1 MSKWVRGRVV
11 HYNNTNLMVDSLN
24 NFTKEMKLMDAEND
38 VKESMEIPPAVKVNI
53 VPAKEDPEPV
63 QDDKTTMSSDFQSR
77 KSAWSPPAPESKVK
91 LTNKVN
97 KLVNARK
104 SSVSTKP
111 LIESKLPGLGSKDHL
126 NTAANLHAELD
137 NRTNLTGLGSLG
149 QGTDAKT
156 ESKLFDNSPFD
167 SLYGAAEMEEE
178 SPISSSK
185 RKHSSTT
192 ASECNFDMG
201 DEEVMW
207 EEKVEEEKIKKTSF
221 KKKLHKFRR
230 SENVEPLK
238 DSSYDNLPNLK
249 NLCDETKD
257 SEKAANNNCLSVKE
271 NLIES
276 DYDNENAETGLL
288 KMLEKRRF
296 EKQGNVTSVPDTPEK
311 LDDFDD
317 ADDELLNNV
326 NLKDFMEKPVTSSK
340 RPLFIPP
347 SDSSKVTN
355 NTNPVRSFPG
365 LLKESKEDSA
375 DMFGSDDEDMFDFE
389 IQQQVKP
396 SLSSADE
403 IEEPEEDLVRKVKSP
418 KKKSAFKKNGGASLK
433 RFKYKAKSLL
443 AQNSDDDDDFK

>member
-1 MSKWVRGRVV
+1 MV

-24 NFTKEMKLMDAEND
+24 NFTKEMKIMDAEND

-53 VPAKEDPEPV
+53 VPAKEDPEHV

-77 KSAWSPPAPESKVK
+77 KSAWSPPAPESRVK

-111 LIESKLPGLGSKDHL
+111 LIESKLPELGSKDHL

-149 QGTDAKT
+149 LGTAAKT

-207 EEKVEEEKIKKTSF
+207 EEKVEEKNIKKTSF

-326 NLKDFMEKPVTSSK
+326 NLNDFVEKPVTSSK

-365 LLKESKEDSA
+365 LLKESKEESA

>member
-24 NFTKEMKLMDAEND
+24 NFTKEMKIMDAEND

-77 KSAWSPPAPESKVK
+77 KSAWSPPAPESRVK
-91 LTNKVN
+91 LNNKVN

-111 LIESKLPGLGSKDHL
+111 LTESKLPELGSKDHL

-149 QGTDAKT
+149 QGTAAKT
-156 ESKLFDNSPFD
+156 ESKLFDTSPFD

-207 EEKVEEEKIKKTSF
+207 EEKVEEKNIKKTSF

-257 SEKAANNNCLSVKE
+257 GEKASNNNSSSVKE

-276 DYDNENAETGLL
+276 DHDNENAETGLL

-365 LLKESKEDSA
+365 LLKESKEESA

>member
-24 NFTKEMKLMDAEND
+24 NFTKEMKIMDAEND

-77 KSAWSPPAPESKVK
+77 KSAWSPPAPESRVK

-126 NTAANLHAELD
+126 NTAANLQVELD

-149 QGTDAKT
+149 QGTAAKT

-207 EEKVEEEKIKKTSF
+207 EEKVEEKNIKKTSF

>member
-1 MSKWVRGRVV
+1 MV

-24 NFTKEMKLMDAEND
+24 NFTKEMKIMDAEND

-77 KSAWSPPAPESKVK
+77 KSAWSPPAPESRVK

-111 LIESKLPGLGSKDHL
+111 LIESKLPELGSKDHL
-126 NTAANLHAELD
+126 NTAANLQVELD

-149 QGTDAKT
+149 LGTAAKT

-207 EEKVEEEKIKKTSF
+207 EEKVEEENIKKTSF

-365 LLKESKEDSA
+365 LLKESKEESA

>member
-24 NFTKEMKLMDAEND
+24 NFTKEMKIMDAEND

-91 LTNKVN
+91 LNNKVN

-111 LIESKLPGLGSKDHL
+111 LIESKLPELVSKDHL
-126 NTAANLHAELD
+126 NTAANLQVELD

-149 QGTDAKT
+149 QGTAAKT

-207 EEKVEEEKIKKTSF
+207 EEKVEEKNIKKTSF

-311 LDDFDD
+311 FDDFDN

-326 NLKDFMEKPVTSSK
+326 NLNDFMEKPVTSSK

-347 SDSSKVTN
+347 SDSSKVSN

>member
-24 NFTKEMKLMDAEND
+24 NFTKEMKIMDAEND

-63 QDDKTTMSSDFQSR
+63 QDDKTTMSSDFRSR

-91 LTNKVN
+91 LNNKVN

-111 LIESKLPGLGSKDHL
+111 LTESKLPELGSKDHL
-126 NTAANLHAELD
+126 NTAANPHAELD
-137 NRTNLTGLGSLG
+137 NKTNLTGLGSLG
-149 QGTDAKT
+149 QGTAAKT
-156 ESKLFDNSPFD
+156 ESKLFDTSPFD

>member
-24 NFTKEMKLMDAEND
+24 NFTKEMKIMDAEND
-38 VKESMEIPPAVKVNI
+38 VKESMEIPPAVKVNN

-111 LIESKLPGLGSKDHL
+111 LTESKLPELGSKDHL
-126 NTAANLHAELD
+126 NTAANLQVELD

-149 QGTDAKT
+149 QGTAAKT
-156 ESKLFDNSPFD
+156 ESKLFDTSPFD

-207 EEKVEEEKIKKTSF
+207 EEKVEEKNIKKTSF

-365 LLKESKEDSA
+365 LLKESKEESA

>member
-24 NFTKEMKLMDAEND
+24 NFTKEMKIMDAEND

-91 LTNKVN
+91 LNNKVN

-126 NTAANLHAELD
+126 NTAANLQVELD

-149 QGTDAKT
+149 LGTAAKT

-365 LLKESKEDSA
+365 LLKESKEESA

-433 RFKYKAKSLL
+433 RFKYKTKSLL

>member
-24 NFTKEMKLMDAEND
+24 NFTKEMKIMDAEND

-91 LTNKVN
+91 LNNKVN

-111 LIESKLPGLGSKDHL
+111 LTESKLPELGSKDHL
-126 NTAANLHAELD
+126 NTAANLQVELD

-149 QGTDAKT
+149 QGTAAKT

-207 EEKVEEEKIKKTSF
+207 EEKVEEENIKKTSF

>member
-1 MSKWVRGRVV
+1 
-11 HYNNTNLMVDSLN
+11 MVDSLN
-24 NFTKEMKLMDAEND
+24 NFTKDMKIMDAEND

-77 KSAWSPPAPESKVK
+77 KSAWSPPAPESRVK

-111 LIESKLPGLGSKDHL
+111 LTESKLPELGSKEYL
-126 NTAANLHAELD
+126 NTAASLQVELD

-149 QGTDAKT
+149 LGTAAVCAAKT
-156 ESKLFDNSPFD
+156 ESKLFDNSSFD

-207 EEKVEEEKIKKTSF
+207 EEKVEENNKKKTSF

-249 NLCDETKD
+249 NLCDETKN
-257 SEKAANNNCLSVKE
+257 SEKASNNNCLSVKE

-276 DYDNENAETGLL
+276 DHDNENAETGLL
-288 KMLEKRRF
+288 KMLEKRRT

-311 LDDFDD
+311 FDDFDD

-326 NLKDFMEKPVTSSK
+326 NLNDFVEKPVTSSK

-355 NTNPVRSFPG
+355 PVRSFPG
-365 LLKESKEDSA
+365 LLKESKEESA

-433 RFKYKAKSLL
+433 RFKYKTKSLL